1 LVTVLVIETAVAP
14 KRYIASLITEYIM
27 RIPTMS
33 FQNNRLLLSVFS
45 LLLLVIACKKDAV
58 DTADCSGFSPTY
70 TADIKPILDASC
82 ALSGCHDSISQ
93 QDGKNLSTYEG
104 ALAVSQNDEFLGAIQ
119 HKSGYEPMPQGGP
132 KLADAT
138 IELITC
144 WVQNGSP
151 Q

>member
-1 LVTVLVIETAVAP
+1 
-14 KRYIASLITEYIM
+14 M
-27 RIPTMS
+27 RILSMS

-58 DTADCSGFSPTY
+58 DTADCGGFSPTY
-70 TADIKPILDASC
+70 TTDIKPILDASC
-82 ALSGCHDSISQ
+82 AKSGCHDAITQ
-93 QDGKNLSTYEG
+93 QDGKNLSTYAG
-104 ALAVSQNDEFLGAIQ
+104 ALAVSQTDEFLGAIQ
-119 HKSGYEPMPQGGP
+119 HKSGYVAMPQDGP
-132 KLADAT
+132 KLADDK